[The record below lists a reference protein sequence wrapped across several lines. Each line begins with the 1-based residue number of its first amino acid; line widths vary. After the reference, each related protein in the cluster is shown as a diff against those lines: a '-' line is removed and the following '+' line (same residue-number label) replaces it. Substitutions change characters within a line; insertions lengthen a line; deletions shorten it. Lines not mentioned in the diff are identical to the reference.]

1 MGSLSM
7 TDHVSLANRFHLACA
22 SRLRFLFCARTGRG
36 APGDLLPKFGD
47 VGGLSLPYRE
57 KVPDARRGP
66 ACCCFEPTCMSTS
79 AHASVLW
86 VSLHGLRACHLGVGS
101 ALTSGCMPLVPV
113 LLVSIEVWFPLVWL
127 LAVPRR
133 PLGVAALV
141 SPPPGT
147 CVQPDPDFGPFLA
160 FSCWCHAW
168 SHRRVFPAV
177 PLWGLALLVSPPASG
192 MQTHQAGEQ

>member
-47 VGGLSLPYRE
+47 VGGISLPYRE

-101 ALTSGCMPLVPV
+101 ALTSGCMPLVPE
-113 LLVSIEVWFPLVWL
+113 LWFLWRFVSSL
-127 LAVPRR
+127 
-133 PLGVAALV
+133 
-141 SPPPGT
+141 
-147 CVQPDPDFGPFLA
+147 FGPSPFLA
-160 FSCWCHAW
+160 GCWALPHW
-168 SHRRVFPAV
+168 SHPLQGHVCSSTRTSV
-177 PLWGLALLVSPPASG
+177 PLWRFPVGVMLGLTAGSFLLCHCG
-192 MQTHQAGEQ
+192 GWRC